1 MTSIVIGT
9 SAYMSP
15 EAFRGDIS
23 VKLDVF
29 SFGIVLLEL
38 LTGLSPYDENR
49 NGCDLVRNIKK
60 Q

>member
-1 MTSIVIGT
+1 
-9 SAYMSP
+9 MSP

-38 LTGLSPYDENR
+38 LTGLAPYDENR
-49 NGCDLVRNIKK
+49 TGCDLVRYYIF
-60 Q
+60 

>member
-1 MTSIVIGT
+1 MTSVVCGT

-23 VKLDVF
+23 VKVDVF

-38 LTGLSPYDENR
+38 LTGLAPLDESR
-49 NGCDLVRNIKK
+49 TGYDLVSNLNIL
-60 Q
+60 